1 MRLLYRSTCVLFTIT
16 LGCSIEYDSPA
27 SLQSSNSGNDMTAA
41 EAQRLSVSAFAK
53 HTLPLLQEMC
63 ASCHGNDQSPLFAVS
78 DATQAHQ
85 TLIAGDK
92 VNFDNINNSR
102 LVLRL
107 TEDNHNCEG
116 DCQADGKKIAAALT
130 AWKSARATTEE
141 STKTIATDSMNP
153 SGTKRL
159 RYDIGKLIDAQYG
172 NETIMLQVD
181 IKPLS
186 AGGGYVLSNI
196 KVETID
202 EPVYIKG
209 IKPLVNGEWNQL
221 NSSLTGVACAAH
233 PPASKLSEF
242 SESTILVEDMNAEHQ
257 LAFAFKEIRIATA
270 EEQNCEQENTEKG
283 PYVAKQKEFNQAM
296 RRNFRYYC
304 SCHISYFEGN
314 TAFNSV
320 WANKKNI
327 VNRMTVS
334 NDRIMPPAVGAVA
347 LPNATKEAM
356 LKWLGD

>member
-1 MRLLYRSTCVLFTIT
+1 MILLYRSTCVLFTVT
-16 LGCSIEYDSPA
+16 LGCSIEYGSQA
-27 SLQSSNSGNDMTAA
+27 SLQSSSNMTAA
-41 EAQRLSVSAFAK
+41 EAQKLSVSAFAK

-78 DATQAHQ
+78 DAKQAHQ
-85 TLIAGDK
+85 ALIAGDK

-107 TEDNHNCEG
+107 TEDNHNCVSR
-116 DCQADGKKIAAALT
+116 CQADGKRIAAALT
-130 AWKSARATTEE
+130 AWKSARATTEA
-141 STKTIATDSMNP
+141 SATNIVTDSMNP

-159 RYDIGKLIDAQYG
+159 RYDIGKLIDDQHG

-186 AGGGYVLSNI
+186 SGGGYVLSNLQ
-196 KVETID
+196 VETID
-202 EPVYIKG
+202 DPVYIKG
-209 IKPLVNGEWNQL
+209 IKPLVNGDWNQL

-233 PPASKLSEF
+233 PPASKLSDF
-242 SESTILVEDMNAEHQ
+242 SESTVLVEDMEAAHQ

-270 EEQNCEQENTEKG
+270 EEQNCEQETKEEG
-283 PYVAKQKEFNQAM
+283 QSASKQKEKEFNQAM
-296 RRNFRYYC
+296 RRNFRSYC
-304 SCHISYFEGN
+304 SCHISYFEGD

-320 WANKKNI
+320 WTNKTNI

-334 NDRIMPPAVGAVA
+334 NDRIMPPAVGAVT

-356 LKWLGD
+356 LKWLDD